1 MGSQA
6 KDPNELTVLVT
17 GFGPFREGYPINP
30 SWEIAKGLPEHL
42 PPLRAKD
49 PSSRQATDLP
59 PVRILVHPEPI
70 HVGYKA
76 VRGVVP
82 TFWDRSLGH
91 KIDFAIHIGMAGPQ
105 PVYKVERRGHRT
117 GYKSPDVDGEKLI
130 DEEDGRHGED
140 WIWHGLPDE
149 IETDLDLENV
159 LERWQG
165 HSSKDMDLRVSE
177 DAGHF
182 LCDFIYYS
190 SLATLLKEDRP
201 RNVAFFHVP
210 ANASDKYITQGRDL
224 AINLIRAIAESQ
236 TARKVAVGRE

>member
-42 PPLRAKD
+42 PPLPVKD
-49 PSSRQATDLP
+49 PSSRNTIAIP

-70 HVGYKA
+70 RVSYKV
-76 VRGVVP
+76 VREVVP
-82 TFWDRSLGH
+82 TLWDGSKGL

-117 GYKSPDVDGEKLI
+117 GYKSPDVDGEKLE
-130 DEEDGRHGED
+130 DEGEGGHGED

-149 IETDLDLENV
+149 IATELDLDDV

-165 HSSKDMDLRVSE
+165 HSLKDMDLRVSE

-201 RNVAFFHVP
+201 RNVAFLHVP
-210 ANASDKYITQGRDL
+210 ANASDKNIIQGRGIAL
-224 AINLIRAIAESQ
+224 NLIRGIAESQ
-236 TARKVAVGRE
+236 TARRAAAERA